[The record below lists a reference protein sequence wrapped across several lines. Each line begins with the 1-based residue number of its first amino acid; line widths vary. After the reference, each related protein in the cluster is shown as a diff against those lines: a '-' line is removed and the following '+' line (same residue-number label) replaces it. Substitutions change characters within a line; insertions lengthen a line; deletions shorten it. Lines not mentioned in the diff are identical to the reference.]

1 MNNNNNNNLD
11 DVYNVDGL
19 GTEFGTISSLN

>member
-1 MNNNNNNNLD
+1 MNNNNNLD

-19 GTEFGTISSLN
+19 GTDGLLQYLHLTD